1 MPDLD
6 KHNLEV
12 KELNPFQEFG
22 ISIFLIT
29 LSILAIFV
37 MSVIWDERSSL
48 KERILELANEADSI
62 NFETRILGDEIV
74 SLKDNIS
81 KLSNTIDYHFAY
93 GNKFLKEKNF
103 KDAINEFNIVIDNY
117 PKTNHAISARKIIK
131 DIDRQKAIADE
142 EREKELAR
150 IERERK
156 KEEQKRKEREKYK
169 PKSKDTA
176 IAEWKKFRNNVEAY
190 KGTITTWRFKISYI
204 SRENPIGWLSL
215 ASYQVLIYPDPWT
228 YESARL
234 YGFDGLDLPIIR
246 DDDWVVVTGEFFG
259 VSAGGVVILK
269 PIKIINEGVK

>member
-81 KLSNTIDYHFAY
+81 KLSN
-93 GNKFLKEKNF
+93 
-103 KDAINEFNIVIDNY
+103 
-117 PKTNHAISARKIIK
+117 
-131 DIDRQKAIADE
+131 
-142 EREKELAR
+142 
-150 IERERK
+150 
-156 KEEQKRKEREKYK
+156 
-169 PKSKDTA
+169 
-176 IAEWKKFRNNVEAY
+176 
-190 KGTITTWRFKISYI
+190 
-204 SRENPIGWLSL
+204 
-215 ASYQVLIYPDPWT
+215 
-228 YESARL
+228 
-234 YGFDGLDLPIIR
+234 
-246 DDDWVVVTGEFFG
+246 
-259 VSAGGVVILK
+259 
-269 PIKIINEGVK
+269 